1 MLNQITKKM
10 LKTQENKLRKLIVK
24 QQNYKNQNLIILNI
38 NEVLFKIMT
47 IEE

>member
-38 NEVLFKIMT
+38 NEVLFKIMK
-47 IEE
+47 I

>member
-1 MLNQITKKM
+1 MLNQITKKT

-38 NEVLFKIMT
+38 NEVLFKIMK
-47 IEE
+47 I